1 MKLCCFAFSVGLYVS
16 QFVCLTICH
25 VLCFCFANCFVL
37 KNGCQFY
44 LLMKFWNSNFKKLI
58 ITRQVKHSKHA
69 NKNKLIVD
77 NSTEKNLLYIY
88 SSECSNTSWFFCKK
102 QYSIL
107 TTRSFLHFKRP
118 LFQQNY
124 NGPHSIITDISFG

>member
-16 QFVCLTICH
+16 QFVCLTIRH
-25 VLCFCFANCFVL
+25 VLCFCFGNCFVL

-77 NSTEKNLLYIY
+77 NSTEKNLFYIY
-88 SSECSNTSWFFCKK
+88 SSELQWSTFHYYRYFIWLNMACGRWSTLYIFD
-102 QYSIL
+102 
-107 TTRSFLHFKRP
+107 
-118 LFQQNY
+118 NY
-124 NGPHSIITDISFG
+124 FPYGWMNI